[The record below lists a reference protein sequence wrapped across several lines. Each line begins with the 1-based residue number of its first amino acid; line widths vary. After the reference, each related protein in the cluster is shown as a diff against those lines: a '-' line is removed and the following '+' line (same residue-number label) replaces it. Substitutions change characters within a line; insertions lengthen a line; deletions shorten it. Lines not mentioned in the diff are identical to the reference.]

1 MNFIKILFKFS
12 SFFLIG
18 LILWPVY
25 AHAGISNPSYESEIV
40 SSDLSIPS
48 SLFTDCVTDYHF
60 DLKGGLIFSSA
71 KKIGFY
77 NGVNWDFI
85 SLSYEPVISDSPDGS
100 IFIGAGNV
108 VFSIKVDSFQNYYLS
123 EYARIPVDDT
133 ESIEQLVCF
142 DQGMLIKTVN
152 NLYSLLGN
160 EFQKIITHG
169 EDIHVFKTNNRAVIR
184 NRSMYAS
191 FSFNSGLG
199 RWSDKT
205 DRYIFFEDH
214 PQGYIAYSETGT
226 CFSILT
232 PSFTIKRS
240 WRQKCPGKVLDILHL
255 PNDNYGIL
263 TDEQSFHQINTS
275 GEILSIAELSGI
287 NENSKLKIS
296 PMARIW
302 ISNSSGFSILDFSLP
317 FQKIN
322 SEDLKSHIISSCFS
336 KGNLFVSDGQAL
348 YKFPGK
354 SIVKTGKIQS
364 LSSFNDG
371 FLFVEN
377 ETLFFYSEEESTQ
390 VWNGKI
396 QKYKVDPI
404 SGKILLELSD
414 KFVFVEPA
422 SFGSFKIKG
431 GFEKSFDQDYN
442 FYDNFLFYN
451 IENRIYRINLE
462 SFKKDSLVFSPDE
475 ADAKIFQILYANNQ
489 FLIATQKNIY
499 LQTSDSTQY
508 FYGNSN
514 DFKYSQK
521 RLIPSNKDLFFSYWI
536 ENTES
541 PGYLSLIFPDGS
553 EESIRYFPKDFSF
566 VNNQGIIRAGEGD
579 YYLFNSNNI
588 YHYSG
593 EESNN
598 RKQFYVYPVR
608 IIINS
613 KEFFTGHNF
622 ELGKVHLRK
631 TFHEISYRS
640 NSFEM
645 DFASSDFLTS
655 NLQFQYILMGRD
667 KEWSV
672 WHKGNSVKFQKL
684 KPGNYLLK
692 LKLANANNYISET
705 FKLNITIL
713 SPIYLSVFAKILYLL
728 LLLIVLFVLYRWY
741 VIRSHDNSVKNNDKI
756 KVEAFHKSEPVADL
770 SKEALDS
777 NSNVVHKKSKW
788 DKYEMVTVLFSDIQ
802 GFTKIAEQMNPE
814 KLIDELDHFFYHFD
828 SVVDKYNIEK
838 IKTIGD
844 AYMAAGGIP
853 ERNVTNPVE
862 VVLAALEMQQYMKHL
877 KKTRVDIWDL
887 RIGIHSGPVIAGEI
901 GYKKRSYDIWGDTVN
916 IASRME
922 SSGEPG
928 KVNISGVTYNLIKDF
943 FICEY
948 RGKIPV
954 KYKGN
959 LDMYFVT
966 GLRPELSINLVGLP
980 NRRFIL
986 KLQIKRLNDLKNFI
1000 FDKLQEELPEQMHFH
1015 TVELARQ
1022 VYNHSHVLSKSEN
1035 LDLEKTLKVRTASL
1049 LLFLGFINNYK
1060 NPEVESGKIAQ
1071 EILSGFQYSDRQ
1083 INIITNLVLSTKQP
1097 FEPRNL
1103 MEQIMIDAKMEYL
1116 GRVDYIK
1123 NNNLLFLEESEM
1135 LFPKEISQWK
1145 LEQIEL
1151 LENFEY
1157 YTAGARRLRE
1167 ISFEEQIERLKQDN
1181 Q

>member
-18 LILWPVY
+18 VILWPVY
-25 AHAGISNPSYESEIV
+25 AHAGINNPSYESEIL
-40 SSDLSIPS
+40 SSNLSIPS
-48 SLFTDCVTDYHF
+48 SLFKDNVKDYYF

-100 IFIGAGNV
+100 VFIAAGSV
-108 VFSIKVDSFQNYYLS
+108 VFSLKVDSFQKYYLS
-123 EYARIPVDDT
+123 EYAKIPIDDK
-133 ESIEQLVCF
+133 EIIEQLVCF
-142 DQGMLIKTVN
+142 DKGMLIKTLN
-152 NLYSLLGN
+152 NLYSINGN
-160 EFQKIITHG
+160 ELQKIITQG
-169 EDIHVFKTNNRAVIR
+169 EDIHIFKTNNRTVIR

-191 FSFNSGLG
+191 FSFSSGLG
-199 RWSDKT
+199 PWSDRT
-205 DRYIFFEDH
+205 DKYIFFEDH
-214 PQGYIAYSETGT
+214 PQGYIAYSETGA
-226 CFSILT
+226 CFCILS
-232 PSFTIKRS
+232 PSFNLKSS
-240 WRQKCPGKVLDILHL
+240 WKQKCPGKVLDILHL

-263 TDEQSFHQINTS
+263 TDEQRFHQINSS
-275 GEILSIAELSGI
+275 GDILSIAELSGI
-287 NENSKLKIS
+287 NENSRLKTS
-296 PMARIW
+296 PMGRIW
-302 ISNSSGFSILDFSLP
+302 LSISSGFLVLDFSLP

-322 SEDLKSHIISSCFS
+322 LHNLNPHIISSCFS
-336 KGNLFVSDGQAL
+336 NGNLFISDGQAL

-354 SIVKTGKIQS
+354 FIVKTGEIHS

-371 FLFVEN
+371 ILFVEN
-377 ETLFFYSEEESTQ
+377 ETLFFHSEDGNKE
-390 VWNGKI
+390 VWKGRI
-396 QKYKVDPI
+396 QNYKADPI
-404 SGKILLELSD
+404 SNKILLELSD
-414 KFVFVEPA
+414 RFIIVEPVF
-422 SFGSFKIKG
+422 SGSFMKKG
-431 GFEKSFDQDYN
+431 DFEKSFNQDYS

-451 IENRIYRINLE
+451 IENKIYRINLE
-462 SFKKDSLVFSPDE
+462 NYKTDSLVFSPEE
-475 ADAKIFQILYANNQ
+475 ANAKIFQILYSNNQ
-489 FLIATQKNIY
+489 FLIATQKNAY
-499 LQTSDSTQY
+499 LQRSDSIQY
-508 FYGNSN
+508 FFGRNN
-514 DFKYSQK
+514 DFKNSQK
-521 RLIPSNKDLFFSYWI
+521 RLIPSNSNLFLSYWI
-536 ENTES
+536 ENSES
-541 PGYLSLIFPDGS
+541 PGFLSLIFPDGS
-553 EESIRYFPKDFSF
+553 EESIRHFPKDFSF
-566 VNNQGIIRAGEGD
+566 VNNQGIIRAGDGD

-588 YHYSG
+588 YHYIS
-593 EESNN
+593 EESINP
-598 RKQFYVYPVR
+598 KQFYVHPER
-608 IIINS
+608 IIING
-613 KEFFTGHNF
+613 KEIFAGHNF
-622 ELGKVHLRK
+622 EFGKVHLRK
-631 TFHEISYRS
+631 TFQEIPFKS

-645 DFASSDFLTS
+645 DFSSSDYLS
-655 NLQFQYILMGRD
+655 SDLKFQYILVGRD
-667 KEWSV
+667 KKWSA
-672 WHKGNSVKFQKL
+672 WHKGNSLILQKL

-692 LKLANANNYISET
+692 LKLANANNFISET
-705 FKLNITIL
+705 FELNITIL

-728 LLLIVLFVLYRWY
+728 VLLIVSFVLYRWY
-741 VIRSHDNSVKNNDKI
+741 VIRSHENFLKNNEKLEI
-756 KVEAFHKSEPVADL
+756 EAFHKSEPADL
-770 SKEALDS
+770 STEDS
-777 NSNVVHKKSKW
+777 DSVSNVAPKKSKW
-788 DKYEMVTVLFSDIQ
+788 DKYEMVTILFSDIQ

-853 ERNVTNPVE
+853 RRNTTNPIE
-862 VVLAALEMQQYMKHL
+862 VVLAALEMQQYMKQL
-877 KKTRVDIWDL
+877 KKTRVEIWDL
-887 RIGIHSGPVIAGEI
+887 RIGIHSGSVIAGEI
-901 GYKKRSYDIWGDTVN
+901 GYKKRSYDIWGDSVN

-922 SSGEPG
+922 SSGVPG
-928 KVNISGVTYNLIKDF
+928 KVNISEVTYNLIKDF

-980 NRRFIL
+980 NKKFFL
-986 KLQIKRLNDLKNFI
+986 KLQEKRLSDLEDYV
-1000 FDKLQEELPEQMHFH
+1000 FDKMREELPEQMHFH

-1060 NPEVESGKIAQ
+1060 NPEAESGNLAH
-1071 EILSGFQYSDRQ
+1071 EILRGFQYSDRQ
-1083 INIITNLVLSTKQP
+1083 INIITNLILSAKQP

-1123 NNNLLFLEESEM
+1123 NYNLLFHEENEM
-1135 LFPKEISQWK
+1135 LFPKEFSQWK
-1145 LEQIEL
+1145 LEQIDL